1 MSSLKSRGALP
12 LGNLDGGAERRLRL
26 SLLAVRRAGQQL
38 AMQPMQLGAVE
49 SLAGGFGQ
57 DEAVLDRFHRLGV
70 APRLGARIR
79 QQSEQVTQEMT
90 RLDRLHCGEGLHRQ
104 GDTAVRVAVF
114 SNGAPRNDRREFGAI
129 QLAMRRAARNAP
141 TVLRHRA
148 PPGLIFP
155 QP

>member
-49 SLAGGFGQ
+49 SLAGSLGQ
-57 DEAVLDRFHRLGV
+57 DEAVLDRLHRLGV

-79 QQSEQVTQEMT
+79 QQPEQVTQK
-90 RLDRLHCGEGLHRQ
+90 
-104 GDTAVRVAVF
+104 
-114 SNGAPRNDRREFGAI
+114 
-129 QLAMRRAARNAP
+129 
-141 TVLRHRA
+141 
-148 PPGLIFP
+148 
-155 QP
+155 

>member
-49 SLAGGFGQ
+49 SLAGSLGQ

-79 QQSEQVTQEMT
+79 QQPEQVTQK
-90 RLDRLHCGEGLHRQ
+90 
-104 GDTAVRVAVF
+104 
-114 SNGAPRNDRREFGAI
+114 
-129 QLAMRRAARNAP
+129 
-141 TVLRHRA
+141 
-148 PPGLIFP
+148 
-155 QP
+155 